1 MLKIKNIK
9 WDTDGDKEVFASLP
23 QEIDFDENK
32 LHLNT
37 SSPSLSLWSCDMRHD
52 CGVIFLK

>member
-23 QEIDFDENK
+23 QEIDFDALAE
-32 LHLNT
+32 
-37 SSPSLSLWSCDMRHD
+37 
-52 CGVIFLK
+52 